1 MKAVTIDKVLSIIN
15 SNIENIDLSYEQV
28 EADLTE
34 LGMDSISFIR
44 IIVDVEENFECEIP
58 DSKLLITEL
67 NSVKKIYEELQL
79 LYYETESN
87 SAHE

>member
-79 LYYETESN
+79 L
-87 SAHE
+87 